1 MKRRSN
7 GEGTYRYDEARDR
20 WVWKGY
26 YNDVSGETKRKTI
39 VAKKRKELRSKVES
53 FQAEQAQ
60 GGVPSNLTLSKFSE
74 QWLSAI
80 KPTIKPR
87 TYEAYRASVINH
99 LIPTL
104 GKYRLKKL
112 LPTQIQEMLNLLAK
126 KYSPATVNTIR
137 RHLIIMLNAARD
149 NGHIIRNPAS
159 VTKAVKDTKQ
169 NTLKVLSQSELQQLL
184 DVVHAKDYLLLSKNA
199 DIATIYM
206 AMCTDILI
214 SLLACTGLRIGEAL
228 ALKWSDFD
236 EVSGSIIV
244 SKTLV
249 NGISGLCIGSPKT
262 ETSNRTLLLP
272 YAMIQK
278 LETWHKKQQRYATH
292 LGNLFTNKYDLIFAN
307 SHGNLMSYS
316 NWSRRY
322 WHKAIAAAGLP
333 KTITPHCLR
342 HTLASLLIA
351 KGTPLQVVSRQ
362 LGHAGTDVTL
372 RIYTHMIPGTE
383 KVALTAIESIFT
395 HEEKGKTSP
404 DAATSE
410 EVAVI
415 NRKDPSLPQ

>member
-1 MKRRSN
+1 M
-7 GEGTYRYDEARDR
+7 
-20 WVWKGY
+20 
-26 YNDVSGETKRKTI
+26 
-39 VAKKRKELRSKVES
+39 
-53 FQAEQAQ
+53 
-60 GGVPSNLTLSKFSE
+60 
-74 QWLSAI
+74 
-80 KPTIKPR
+80 
-87 TYEAYRASVINH
+87 
-99 LIPTL
+99 
-104 GKYRLKKL
+104 
-112 LPTQIQEMLNLLAK
+112 
-126 KYSPATVNTIR
+126 
-137 RHLIIMLNAARD
+137 
-149 NGHIIRNPAS
+149 
-159 VTKAVKDTKQ
+159 
-169 NTLKVLSQSELQQLL
+169 
-184 DVVHAKDYLLLSKNA
+184 
-199 DIATIYM
+199 
-206 AMCTDILI
+206 
-214 SLLACTGLRIGEAL
+214 
-228 ALKWSDFD
+228 
-236 EVSGSIIV
+236 